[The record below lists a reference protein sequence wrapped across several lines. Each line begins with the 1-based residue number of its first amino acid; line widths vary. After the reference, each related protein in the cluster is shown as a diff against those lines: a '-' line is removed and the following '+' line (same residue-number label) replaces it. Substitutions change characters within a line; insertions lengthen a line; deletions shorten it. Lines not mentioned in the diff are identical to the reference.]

1 MNASS
6 ISRSQMEQIIRTL
19 DGLEYGTVLITV
31 HDSQIV
37 QIARTEKRRFPP
49 APSDQST
56 RKTK

>member
-6 ISRSQMEQIIRTL
+6 ISRSQMEQIIRAL

-37 QIARTEKRRFPP
+37 QIDRTEKHRFAP